1 MNTGK
6 DNASRDESTKTT
18 TMTDGQRALGLSV
31 VRLFNS
37 HMAEVLDILSSR
49 FPHRRGDKSL
59 NEQEFQGLRAKVLRS
74 GNNKIRSLPEVL
86 NDFEIVQVFDTVITK
101 HNVGQPVKIRGQE

>member
-6 DNASRDESTKTT
+6 DIASRDESTTT
-18 TMTDGQRALGLSV
+18 TTTTDGKREIELSV

-49 FPHRRGDKSL
+49 FPHRRGDNSV

-74 GNNKIRSLPEVL
+74 GNNKIRSLPDVL
-86 NDFEIVQVFDTVITK
+86 NDFEIVKVYDTVVTTLSV
-101 HNVGQPVKIRGQE
+101 NQPVKIRGQE